1 VALVSDSIY
10 PYYRGGKEIRYHEIA
25 RRIADRA
32 DVTVY
37 TMRWWDGPATHVTD
51 GVRFRALCGLRDLY
65 RNGRRSLRQS
75 LVFSLA
81 ALRLLGGR
89 FDVIEADTVP
99 YPQIF
104 ALKLVALVRRRRL
117 VVTWHEVWDVEQWRA
132 YLGPLGLLG
141 AALGR
146 IAYLLPDEIVAV
158 SPAAVPE
165 IRRRARRST
174 GVHLAAGGIDLAALR
189 AVEAAAA
196 GPDVL
201 CVGRLIEHKGVGTLL
216 EALAL
221 LRADG
226 VELTTLVV
234 GRGPLEDELRARAEQ
249 FGVGDLVEFRHDVGS
264 NDEVYALMKASRVF
278 AAPSTR
284 EGFGVAVLEALACG
298 VPVVTTSHPENL
310 ARLLVEGAG
319 AGQLCSPDA
328 GSLAAAILR
337 AADDERRA
345 DEAWLRRHDWNAVAD
360 RVLEA
365 YA

>member
-1 VALVSDSIY
+1 
-10 PYYRGGKEIRYHEIA
+10 
-25 RRIADRA
+25 
-32 DVTVY
+32 
-37 TMRWWDGPATHVTD
+37 
-51 GVRFRALCGLRDLY
+51 
-65 RNGRRSLRQS
+65 
-75 LVFSLA
+75 
-81 ALRLLGGR
+81 
-89 FDVIEADTVP
+89 
-99 YPQIF
+99 
-104 ALKLVALVRRRRL
+104 
-117 VVTWHEVWDVEQWRA
+117 
-132 YLGPLGLLG
+132 
-141 AALGR
+141 
-146 IAYLLPDEIVAV
+146 
-158 SPAAVPE
+158 
-165 IRRRARRST
+165 
-174 GVHLAAGGIDLAALR
+174 VHLASGGIDLDALR
-189 AVEAAAA
+189 AVPAAAA

-298 VPVVTTSHPENL
+298 VPVVTTSHPGNL